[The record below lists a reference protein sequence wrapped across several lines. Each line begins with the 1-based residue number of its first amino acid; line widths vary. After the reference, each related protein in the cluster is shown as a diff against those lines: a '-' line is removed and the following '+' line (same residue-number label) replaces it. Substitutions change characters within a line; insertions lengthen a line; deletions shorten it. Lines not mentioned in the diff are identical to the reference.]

1 MEARVKFSQSVLKQT
16 GTVGK
21 ILQFIQNNPN
31 SARNTNVTLLAKTM
45 SLGGVGKENTLNQV
59 INKMLNNQML
69 TRWGGKRHAN
79 FRINYFQP
87 DIPGYILEKAPEEER
102 KRVERMKA
110 EMTPNQYISKD
121 GCIVTPGTKKVEE
134 ESTIIEPEKPNL
146 PELKED
152 KPEEE
157 TLKSSSDASEE
168 NTTSVPVVIRDTE
181 RGLSISITLNLTI
194 NK

>member
-45 SLGGVGKENTLNQV
+45 SLGGVGKETTLNQV

-87 DIPGYILEKAPEEER
+87 DIPGYILEGAPEEER

-110 EMTPNQYISKD
+110 EMQPNQYISKD
-121 GCIVTPGTKKVEE
+121 GCLVTPGPKKEE
-134 ESTIIEPEKPNL
+134 PKPTIIEPKETNL
-146 PELKED
+146 PDLKEE
-152 KPEEE
+152 KEEE